1 MNDAHD
7 RFAPLTD
14 GERSAH
20 QMKECQK
27 PDDGALVVPVPP
39 DAPAAPA
46 SHKRAADRL
55 TAGTPPT
62 RSLSGA
68 TWAPSGRLRVR
79 KVGRRTIVTPTMPTS
94 G

>member
-1 MNDAHD
+1 MNMSKSQ
-7 RFAPLTD
+7 APRANA
-14 GERSAH
+14 GGRVNFKVE
-20 QMKECQK
+20 Q
-27 PDDGALVVPVPP
+27 
-39 DAPAAPA
+39 PA